1 MRKTILLVVLLG
13 LFVSGSVSAAKPA
26 PSVTIRASRPVVVY
40 GQSVTLSGAISS
52 HQSGETVT
60 LLSEPF
66 AKTAFGN
73 LATATTTAHGIWSSV
88 DKPAIQTTY
97 QASWNA
103 TTSPTVTVKVRPLI
117 ALKLVSASTGSFSV
131 TATGNRSFMGKYVL
145 VERLTSSGAVIL
157 KHVTLD
163 ASSSSTFTV
172 RMHHRTSRLRAVM
185 PTSQAAPGY
194 IAGMSNVVTV
204 RH

>member
-1 MRKTILLVVLLG
+1 MRKTVLLLALLG
-13 LFVSGSVSAAKPA
+13 LLVSSSVSAAKPA

-52 HQSGETVT
+52 HQAGQTVT

-73 LATATTTAHGIWSSV
+73 LVTTTTTAHGLWSSL
-88 DKPAIQTTY
+88 DKPTIQTAY
-97 QASWNA
+97 QASWNG

-117 ALKLVSASTGSFSV
+117 ALKLISAATGSFSV
-131 TATGNRSFMGKYVL
+131 TVTGDRSFMGKYVL
-145 VERLTSSGAVIL
+145 VERLTSTGVTIL

-163 ASSSSTFTV
+163 ASSSAMFTV
-172 RMHHRTSRLRAVM
+172 RLHQRLSRLRAVM

-194 IAGMSNVVTV
+194 ITGMSNVLTV
-204 RH
+204 PH